1 MKRLTRLAVA
11 LLALLLAAPIVSA
24 GPIAFGQWYEF
35 LSGAIGDDAH
45 GCFGSCNPTVP
56 PSAEPG
62 DADYTIT
69 VGPQGAVLFVLDL
82 FLSVDQ
88 FEVFDNAVSLGLTS
102 VPVPGSAVGGDIAA
116 AIANPAYSRGS
127 FLLGAGDHSLD
138 FVKTLGVPGAHAFR
152 VDVAAVPEPASLLLL
167 GSGLAGLALRR
178 RRRN

>member
-35 LSGAIGDDAH
+35 LSGNIGDDAH
-45 GCFGSCNPTVP
+45 GCFGSCNATIP

-69 VGPQGAVLFVLDL
+69 VPAQGAVLFVLDL

-88 FEVFDNAVSLGLTS
+88 FEVFDNALSLGLTS
-102 VPVPGSAVGGDIAA
+102 APVPGSVVGGDILA
-116 AIANPAYSRGS
+116 AIANPAFSRGS

-138 FVKTLGVPGAHAFR
+138 FFKTAGQPGAHVFR
-152 VDVAAVPEPASLLLL
+152 VDVVPVPEPASLLLL
-167 GSGLAGLALRR
+167 GSGLAGLALRC

>member
-1 MKRLTRLAVA
+1 MSSCPV
-11 LLALLLAAPIVSA
+11 
-24 GPIAFGQWYEF
+24 
-35 LSGAIGDDAH
+35 AIGDNAH

-56 PSAEPG
+56 LSAEPG

-102 VPVPGSAVGGDIAA
+102 VPVPGSAVGGNIAA
-116 AIANPAYSRGS
+116 AIANPAFSRGS

-138 FVKTLGVPGAHAFR
+138 FFKTAGQPGAHVFR
-152 VDVAAVPEPASLLLL
+152 VDTAPVPEPASLLLL

>member
-45 GCFGSCNPTVP
+45 GCFGSCTATVP
-56 PSAEPG
+56 PSSEPG

-88 FEVFDNAVSLGLTS
+88 FEVFDGAVSLGLTS
-102 VPVPGSAVGGDIAA
+102 APVPGSFVGGDILA
-116 AIANPAYSRGS
+116 AIADPAFSRGS

-138 FVKTLGVPGAHAFR
+138 FFKTAGQPGAHVFR
-152 VDVAAVPEPASLLLL
+152 VDVAPVPEPASLLLL
-167 GSGLAGLALRR
+167 GSGLAGLALRC